1 MSPGLIVVIEMYFSF
16 AARLRIVKTWPIDS
30 LGLRNNVLEVSGKLS
45 LGSLACGSH
54 AFIATLFVDFLM
66 SGLPINE
73 AQKSQSVG
81 LLTRQ
86 QGSIAGLRPM

>member
-16 AARLRIVKTWPIDS
+16 AARLPIVKTWPIDP
-30 LGLRNNVLEVSGKLS
+30 LGLRNNLLEVSGNLP
-45 LGSLACGSH
+45 LGQLACDSH
-54 AFIATLFVDFLM
+54 AFIAMLCVDILM
-66 SGLPINE
+66 SALPINE

-86 QGSIAGLRPM
+86 